1 MGCKPLTDA
10 EKAALRIRIRK
21 LEDQYDAIMSGTA
34 VKRFV
39 DQNGEQIEYTTANA
53 DKLLAYIQSLK
64 ADLDCAF
71 ARQYRA
77 RPMGFIFPR
86 Q

>member
-1 MGCKPLTDA
+1 MACVPLTEA

-39 DQNGEQIEYTTANA
+39 DQNGEQVEYTTANA
-53 DKLLAYIQSLK
+53 AYLLRYINELK
-64 ADLDCAF
+64 AQLDCNF
-71 ARQYRA
+71 ARAYKS
-77 RPMGFIFPR
+77 RPFGFIFPR

>member
-1 MGCKPLTDA
+1 MGCTPLTEA
-10 EKAALRIRIRK
+10 EKAALRIRIAS
-21 LEDQYDAIMSGTA
+21 LEKQYDDLLSGRA

-39 DQNGEQIEYTTANA
+39 DQNGEQVEYTTANT
-53 DKLLAYIQSLK
+53 DRLLAYIQSLK
-64 ADLDCAF
+64 ADLNCAF
-71 ARQYRA
+71 AKRYKA